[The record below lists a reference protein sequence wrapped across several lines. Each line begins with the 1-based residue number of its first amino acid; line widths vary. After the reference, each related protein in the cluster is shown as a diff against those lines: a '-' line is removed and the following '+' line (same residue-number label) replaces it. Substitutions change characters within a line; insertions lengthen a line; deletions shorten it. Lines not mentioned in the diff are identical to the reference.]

1 MNTVRLRPA
10 RPYPAVFQAGWALH
24 ISSALG
30 RLISVICLSPPFP
43 AFVRYTTRYAL
54 TRSLAGDDASRHCR
68 PSHLRRLC
76 CRPDVHAFARSLP
89 RRPMPC
95 LLAGWGC
102 CVCVRLLPRALAV
115 AGCLEPPAQLFHSW
129 RLLRL
134 SALDRSIERAWARA
148 APGSPSSLAQ
158 RIWTR

>member
-102 CVCVRLLPRALAV
+102 CVCVRLLPLPAPV
-115 AGCLEPPAQLFHSW
+115 APAP
-129 RLLRL
+129 
-134 SALDRSIERAWARA
+134 SAPVPA
-148 APGSPSSLAQ
+148 ATCAC
-158 RIWTR
+158 